1 MKQTRRIPA
10 LLLAMVMLCSLALT
24 GCKKEAPVAADKVA
38 EAIFEMILKDDPSKA
53 VELFGY
59 ADESEARADMGLD
72 GSVYEELAGEMTKQ
86 FSDAGVNITEEEM
99 QECVS
104 RVKERRMGYLFENI
118 EKMDIQAER
127 RNTAQARAEAQRVR
141 EEAQR
146 AQEEA
151 QRTQEEAQENA
162 IRSVIAVCQRLNAGK
177 EQAVQEV
184 IEVCGADR
192 DTALEKV
199 NLYWK

>member
-1 MKQTRRIPA
+1 
-10 LLLAMVMLCSLALT
+10 MLFNKIQDTVDLSEFLKLPREKLNDIVKDT
-24 GCKKEAPVAADKVA
+24 P
-38 EAIFEMILKDDPSKA
+38 EAILDIIASVM
-53 VELFGY
+53 
-59 ADESEARADMGLD
+59 ESLCVKIGA
-72 GSVYEELAGEMTKQ
+72 
-86 FSDAGVNITEEEM
+86 TEEEM

-141 EEAQR
+141 
-146 AQEEA
+146 EEA

>member
-1 MKQTRRIPA
+1 MR
-10 LLLAMVMLCSLALT
+10 LHDYSNEELLARGDEMSLIMLFNKIQDTVDLSEFLKLPREKLNDIVKDT
-24 GCKKEAPVAADKVA
+24 P
-38 EAIFEMILKDDPSKA
+38 EAILDIIASVM
-53 VELFGY
+53 
-59 ADESEARADMGLD
+59 ESLCVKIGA
-72 GSVYEELAGEMTKQ
+72 
-86 FSDAGVNITEEEM
+86 TEEEM

-127 RNTAQARAEAQRVR
+127 CNTAQARAEAQRVR
-141 EEAQR
+141 
-146 AQEEA
+146 EEA

>member
-1 MKQTRRIPA
+1 
-10 LLLAMVMLCSLALT
+10 MLFNKIQDTVDLSEFLKLPREKLNDIVKDT
-24 GCKKEAPVAADKVA
+24 P
-38 EAIFEMILKDDPSKA
+38 EAILDIIASVM
-53 VELFGY
+53 
-59 ADESEARADMGLD
+59 ESLCVKIGA
-72 GSVYEELAGEMTKQ
+72 
-86 FSDAGVNITEEEM
+86 TEEEM

-127 RNTAQARAEAQRVR
+127 RNTAQARAEAQ
-141 EEAQR
+141 
-146 AQEEA
+146 
-151 QRTQEEAQENA
+151 ENA

-184 IEVCGADR
+184 VEVCGADR

>member
-1 MKQTRRIPA
+1 MSLI
-10 LLLAMVMLCSLALT
+10 MLFNKIQDTVDLSEFLKLPREKLNDIVKDT
-24 GCKKEAPVAADKVA
+24 P
-38 EAIFEMILKDDPSKA
+38 EAILDIIASVM
-53 VELFGY
+53 
-59 ADESEARADMGLD
+59 ESLCVKIGA
-72 GSVYEELAGEMTKQ
+72 
-86 FSDAGVNITEEEM
+86 TEEEM

-127 RNTAQARAEAQRVR
+127 RNTAQARAEAQ
-141 EEAQR
+141 
-146 AQEEA
+146 
-151 QRTQEEAQENA
+151 ENA

-184 IEVCGADR
+184 VEVCGADR